1 MCSRQGLGSVKRLKL
16 FGGLKT
22 LVLTFFSSG
31 SRHMQKSNND
41 YLFSATDLVGDSAC
55 PRLTEL
61 NRAVA
66 DGLRKRPPPYPDPA
80 LDALIERGRIHEAA
94 YVERCKAG
102 GASVLDLTDQIG
114 VTGSLV
120 EATRKAMA
128 DGVDII
134 VQGALRD
141 GAWGGRPDILRCV
154 NKPSAH
160 WAWSYEALDTKLARE
175 ARAGAVLQ
183 LCLYSD
189 LLKRV
194 QGVAPDYTWVVMPGE
209 PFTEQAFRV
218 AEFAAYYRRAKNQ
231 LEQKLAAPPTESYP
245 EPVEHCEVC
254 RWFAECDAKRRADDH
269 LSFVAGLGKNQAVE
283 LRERS
288 VDTLTALAKTPLPL
302 PWRPKRGAAETF
314 ERLREQA
321 RVQLESRTS
330 GKPVFEPLPSA
341 PSLGLALL
349 PAPNDGDIFLD
360 LEGDPFVQPNGLEY
374 LFGYVAKNPSG
385 DYAYTGAWART
396 PAEEKAAFESFID
409 FVIARQKLYPELR
422 IYHYAPYEPGAFKR
436 LMGRYATREQELDG
450 LLRSECFVDLYSVVR
465 NGVRCGVESYSI
477 KRLEIF
483 YGFERDAALPGANK
497 ALTRVQTALE
507 FGEGL
512 EAFKDD
518 CVVVERYNE
527 DDCRSLI
534 GLRDWLEQIRAA
546 QIAAGALIERP
557 APKTAEPPEPLSAQ
571 DQAVADLVDQLCRDV
586 PVDVSERSA
595 DQHGRWL
602 LAQNL
607 NWHRREQKAAW
618 WPFYDLAKCSEEELL
633 DTRAGLAGLA
643 FVGVTEDGRA
653 PVHRYS
659 IPPQETDLRSGAALY
674 AAGGEK
680 VGTLA
685 EISIE
690 DGWIDIKKHQA
701 TVSLH
706 PTAIFGIDPSPGT
719 AVLSQAL
726 MRIGTNTA
734 QHGLND
740 DGPYATAAAL
750 LTRKKPTGDALL
762 QPGKTTLAAA
772 LRLSR
777 ELPSGILPIQGPP
790 GAGKTFTGAQ
800 MICALVAAGKKVGV
814 TANSHKVIGHLIE
827 EASKAANQHNVAMAC
842 VQKVTDVPAAPPPK
856 GLSYETNNARAF
868 DALSHDAQ
876 VLGGTAWLWA
886 RPEAQGIVDV
896 LFVDEAAQMSLANVL
911 AVSHAAPLI
920 VMLGD
925 PRQLEQPMR
934 ASHPEGTDVSALDH
948 ILDGAQ
954 TIALDCGLFLAETW
968 RLHPYICQFTSEL
981 FYEGRLKSLAGLAG
995 QTLNSKGRLRGAGL
1009 RYLPVTHTGNQNT
1022 SREEIEAIAHLVEE
1036 ILSQQTTWVDRHGV
1050 EKPITLDDILIV
1062 APYNA
1067 QVFELKRQLP
1077 HARIG
1082 TVDKFQGQEAPIV
1095 IYSMTTSSSAEAP
1108 RGMEFLYGLN
1118 RLNVATSRA
1127 RCACVLVACP
1137 ALFEADCRSP
1147 RQMQLANALCRYR
1160 ELATLL

>member
-1 MCSRQGLGSVKRLKL
+1 
-16 FGGLKT
+16 
-22 LVLTFFSSG
+22 
-31 SRHMQKSNND
+31 MQKSNSD
-41 YLFSATDLVGDSAC
+41 YLLSATDLIGDSAC
-55 PRLTEL
+55 PRLSEL

-66 DGLRKRPPPYPDPA
+66 DGQRKPPARYPDPS

-94 YVERCKAG
+94 YVTHCKNG
-102 GASVLDLTDQIG
+102 GAHVVDLSDPDQIAI
-114 VTGSLV
+114 TEDLLT
-120 EATRKAMA
+120 ATRKAMESGA
-128 DGVDII
+128 DII
-134 VQGALRD
+134 VQGALRS
-141 GAWGGRPDILRCV
+141 GTWVGRPDILRRI
-154 NKPSAH
+154 NKPGAH

-183 LCLYSD
+183 LCLYSE
-189 LLKRV
+189 LLEGI
-194 QGVAPDYTWVVMPGE
+194 QGVAPDYAWVVMPGE
-209 PFTEQAFRV
+209 PFTEQAFRL
-218 AEFAAYYRRAKNQ
+218 AEFAAYYRRVKDR
-231 LEQKLAAPPTESYP
+231 LLRRLTTAPAETYP
-245 EPVEHCEVC
+245 EPVEYCEVC

-269 LSFVAGLGKNQAVE
+269 LSFVAGLGKTQAAE
-283 LRERS
+283 LR
-288 VDTLTALAKTPLPL
+288 DQGINTLTALAQAPLPL
-302 PWRPKRGAAETF
+302 SWKPKRGAAETF
-314 ERLREQA
+314 ERVREQA
-321 RVQLESRTS
+321 RVQLEARVS
-330 GKPVFEPLPSA
+330 GKPVFEVLASIPGQ
-341 PSLGLALL
+341 GLALL

-374 LFGYVAKNPSG
+374 LFGYVVKTDAG
-385 DYAYTGAWART
+385 DCAYNGVWATT
-396 PAEEKAAFESFID
+396 PAEEKAAFEAFID
-409 FVIARQKLYPELR
+409 FVIARQKIYPELR
-422 IYHYAPYEPGAFKR
+422 IYHYAAYEPGAFKR

-465 NGVRCGVESYSI
+465 NGVRCGVKSYSI
-477 KRLEIF
+477 KRLEVF
-483 YGFERDAALPGANK
+483 YGFERDAALPDANK

-512 EAFKDD
+512 DAFKDD
-518 CVVVERYNE
+518 CLVVARYNE

-534 GLRDWLEQIRAA
+534 GLRDWLEQIRTA
-546 QIAAGALIERP
+546 QIAAGASMERP

-571 DQAVADLVDQLCRDV
+571 DQAVADLVEELCRDV

-607 NWHRREQKAAW
+607 SWHRREQKAAW

-633 DTRAGLAGLA
+633 DTRAGLAGLS
-643 FVGVTEDGRA
+643 FLDVIEDGRA

-659 IPPQETDLRSGAALY
+659 FPPQETDLRSGAALY

-690 DGWIDIKKHQA
+690 DGWIDIKKHQV

-706 PTAIFGIDPSPGT
+706 PTAIFGIDQTPGT
-719 AVLSQAL
+719 AVLSKAL
-726 MRIGTNTA
+726 MRIGA
-734 QHGLND
+734 HGAVHGLND
-740 DGPYATAAAL
+740 DGPYAAAGAL

-762 QPGKTTLAAA
+762 QPGETTLAAA

-777 ELPSGILPIQGPP
+777 ELPSGILPTQGPP
-790 GAGKTFTGAQ
+790 GAGKTFTGAH

-827 EASKAANQHNVAMAC
+827 EALKAANQHNVAMAC
-842 VQKVTDVPAAPPPK
+842 VQKVTDPPTAAPPN
-856 GLSYETNNARAF
+856 GLSYVTDNARAF
-868 DALSHDAQ
+868 DALANDAH

-886 RPEAQGIVDV
+886 RPEAQGVVDV

-948 ILDGAQ
+948 ILAGAQ
-954 TIALDCGLFLAETW
+954 TIAPDRGLFLAETW
-968 RLHPYICQFTSEL
+968 RLHPDICQFTSEL
-981 FYEGRLKSLAGLAG
+981 FYEDRLKSLAGLEG
-995 QTLNSKGRLRGAGL
+995 QTLNSKGRLRGSGL

-1022 SREEIEAIAHLVEE
+1022 SREEIEAIARLVED

-1067 QVFELKRQLP
+1067 QVFELKRRLGQ
-1077 HARIG
+1077 ARIG

-1108 RGMEFLYGLN
+1108 RGMEFLYSLN

-1127 RCACVLVACP
+1127 RCACVLVASP